1 MLKLPVILF
10 IIKRYAKNNVFNLG
24 YQSIDWILF
33 DGSIGMKWVK
43 PLSANANNLSAV
55 AVELFECV

>member
-10 IIKRYAKNNVFNLG
+10 IIKLYAQNNVFNLG
-24 YQSIDWILF
+24 YQSIDWILS

-43 PLSANANNLSAV
+43 PLSANANNSSAV